1 MKRIKMKQNTTNTS
15 TCEKEA
21 AEVLP
26 PGMFDRVP
34 NELHVSILTYL
45 RAYDLSAL
53 HQTCCYFASKTLVR
67 TVIKHTAEHVYPS
80 ELLEGFQLEGRE
92 YSFETL
98 RDMEWLVIA
107 RVLSRPEPTDG
118 FYISKSWCKTA
129 LKWLQVQEEE
139 KKKLS
144 LSSSTISKKEK
155 KLSKKKQRMR
165 NRRLSDATP
174 PWPNATSDLLCQHE
188 NLQHC
193 KSTRSARAKRRLL
206 DRQAWKV
213 LNKLYPD
220 SVSLESDNG
229 ECILCRAEDASMKE
243 EQRNLKEQE
252 REERRKPLSCPIVRG
267 IYIRTRGLPVQSLK
281 DGGPLKPGIYCVLP
295 RAWLHQWRRYM
306 KTGEGELPC
315 APDASSLLCDGH
327 RLPLIPSHLE
337 SYLYGKTSQLLVS
350 ADSSPLAESTA
361 YTTFATL
368 PVGASVLDIET
379 RDALRAAGVS
389 QQELDAQNALYVS
402 SPPVQ
407 RVATTRTECM
417 TNKEL
422 LDMENKVVVEI
433 LTEEEYT
440 ALEKWWPH
448 SNFALRFSVE
458 GSGLIRWSSLPC
470 RECDALGKNYSLSV
484 RNRTRKTVSR
494 NARPTAR
501 IEEY

>member
-1 MKRIKMKQNTTNTS
+1 MKRAKRKANAKKS
-15 TCEKEA
+15 TRQKEA
-21 AEVLP
+21 VGVLP
-26 PGMFDRVP
+26 LGTFDQIP

-53 HQTCCYFASKTLVR
+53 HQTCRYFASKILVQA
-67 TVIKHTAEHVYPS
+67 VIKYTVEHVYPS
-80 ELLEGFQLEGRE
+80 ELLEGFELEGRE

-98 RDMEWLVIA
+98 RDIEWLVIA

-139 KKKLS
+139 KKLS
-144 LSSSTISKKEK
+144 ASNNITSKNKGK

-174 PWPNATSDLLCQHE
+174 PWPNATSDLLCHHQ

-193 KSTRSARAKRRLL
+193 RSTRSARAKHRLM
-206 DRQAWKV
+206 DKQAWKV

-229 ECILCRAEDASMKE
+229 ECIICRAEEASIKE
-243 EQRNLKEQE
+243 DERNLKEQE
-252 REERRKPLSCPIVRG
+252 REKRRKPLSCPIVRG
-267 IYIRTRGLPVQSLK
+267 IYTRTRGVPVKSLE
-281 DGGPLKPGIYCVLP
+281 DGGPLKPGLYCLLP
-295 RAWLHQWRRYM
+295 RVWLHQWRRYM

-315 APDASSLLCDGH
+315 APDASCLLCDGH
-327 RLPLIPSHLE
+327 RLPLIPHHLE
-337 SYLYGKTSQLLVS
+337 SYLHGKTTQLLVS
-350 ADSSPLAESTA
+350 TDASFQIETEVHSA
-361 YTTFATL
+361 FAPL
-368 PVGASVLDIET
+368 PVGVNPLDNET

-402 SPPVQ
+402 LPPAP
-407 RVATTRTECM
+407 VATRTQSK

-422 LDMENKVVVEI
+422 LDLENKIVVEI
-433 LTEEEYT
+433 LTVEEHT

-448 SNFALRFSVE
+448 SNFVLQFSVE
-458 GSGLIRWSSLPC
+458 GPGQIRWSTLPC
-470 RECDALGKNYSLSV
+470 RECDASGKPYSLSV

-494 NARPTAR
+494 TASSR
-501 IEEY
+501 IAEY